1 MTNQDALRL
10 VVGLWGA
17 VWMGLG
23 SILGTGD
30 IANGASGEWLE
41 TRIVSGLNRRVARAV
56 RLMSPQRVRAA
67 SPSAALNEKASPCGE
82 ALVWLPSRDSN
93 PGPSD

>member
-23 SILGTGD
+23 SILGTSD
-30 IANGASGEWLE
+30 IANGASGE
-41 TRIVSGLNRRVARAV
+41 
-56 RLMSPQRVRAA
+56 
-67 SPSAALNEKASPCGE
+67 
-82 ALVWLPSRDSN
+82 
-93 PGPSD
+93 